1 MGKVGTKILIWF
13 DAGSTAPAI
22 VWESQ
27 DIDSGLCS
35 LNETESFIY
44 IYIGGMW
51 IKSII
56 SLPLFA
62 GRKQHCLE
70 KLNKLKYVL
79 VLLCEEFL
87 SMERVLHSSHISSSF
102 LCPWFFV
109 SLDEQEHFQLQSN
122 HKEKIK

>member
-13 DAGSTAPAI
+13 NAGSTAPAI

-44 IYIGGMW
+44 IYIGGTW
-51 IKSII
+51 IKSVI

-70 KLNKLKYVL
+70 ELNKLKYVL
-79 VLLCEEFL
+79 VLLCEQFL
-87 SMERVLHSSHISSSF
+87 SMNISLSF